1 MIQFKVVKR
10 PVIAITGSA
19 GKTTTK
25 EMMASILQKQCKVFK
40 TKYNK
45 NAPLDIVRQIK
56 KINATHKALVME
68 YGMTRAGQIRRSCQL
83 LQPNI
88 GIVTTVGNAHIGNF
102 GGSIKRLAKT
112 KSELINGMKSDGML
126 FLNADNSNS
135 NYLDIKQ
142 FKGSIYKVGI
152 RQKADY
158 KANSVSYTAKGMSFQ
173 VKLNSKLEKFDIPI
187 FGEHNVYN
195 ALFAIAVSH
204 QLGISPNL
212 IRRGLQTYERPKSR
226 LTIYPLKSNINLIDD
241 SYSANPQATNVAI
254 DVLTHI
260 GKKNKIAVLANMLEL
275 GNYAKKG
282 HENVGAYAAKK
293 KIDHLITFGSLAKH
307 IQDSAVKS
315 GLPLTRAKHFIH
327 QGKLHKYLSS
337 IIKPNSTILVKG
349 SNKMKLSQTIRFL
362 RDNK

>member
-1 MIQFKVVKR
+1 MIQFKVMKR
-10 PVIAITGSA
+10 PAIAITGST

-25 EMMASILQKQCKVFK
+25 EMVASILQKQCKVFK
-40 TKYNK
+40 TKFNM
-45 NAPLDIVRQIK
+45 NAPSDISRQIK
-56 KINATHKALVME
+56 KINAAHKALVLE
-68 YGMTRAGQIRRSCQL
+68 YGMLQAGHIQRSCQL

-88 GIVTTVGNAHIGNF
+88 GIITMVGNAHIGNF
-102 GGSIKRLAKT
+102 GGSIQRLAKA
-112 KSELINGMKSDGML
+112 KSELINGMKRNGIL
-126 FLNADNSNS
+126 FLNADNENS
-135 NYLDIKQ
+135 KYLDIKL
-142 FKGSIYKVGI
+142 FKGTIYKVGI

-158 KANSVSYTAKGMSFQ
+158 KANSISYTTKGMSFQ
-173 VKLNSKLEKFDIPI
+173 VKLNNKLEKFDIPI

-204 QLGISPNL
+204 LLGISPNL

-226 LTIYPLKSNINLIDD
+226 LTIYPLKTNINLIDD
-241 SYSANPQATNVAI
+241 SYSANPQATNAAI

-260 GKKNKIAVLANMLEL
+260 GKKNKIAILASMLDL

-282 HENVGAYAAKK
+282 HADVGAYAAKK

-307 IQDSAVKS
+307 IQQSAVKS
-315 GLPLTRAKHFIH
+315 GLPLAQTKHFIN

-349 SNKMKLSQTIRFL
+349 SHEMKMSQTIRFI
-362 RDNK
+362 RNTI